1 MFEYSYCMYIC
12 VYFCKNVYVYI
23 CLFVFYDII
32 INIVNFNICF
42 DIMFKLYI
50 LVWNIKYF
58 EEFELV
64 RFILISIYV
73 FVENKYNVMKVL
85 DILKGIIVVYW
96 YFV

>member
-32 INIVNFNICF
+32 INIVIFNICF

-58 EEFELV
+58 EEFELI

-73 FVENKYNVMKVL
+73 FVENKYNVIKVL
-85 DILKGIIVVYW
+85 DIFKGIIVVYW

>member
-1 MFEYSYCMYIC
+1 MLCLNIVIVCIFVFIF
-12 VYFCKNVYVYI
+12 VKNVYI

-32 INIVNFNICF
+32 INIVIFNICF

-58 EEFELV
+58 EEFELI

-73 FVENKYNVMKVL
+73 FVENKYNVIKVL
-85 DILKGIIVVYW
+85 DIFKGIIVVYW

>member
-1 MFEYSYCMYIC
+1 MLCLNIVIVCIFVFIF
-12 VYFCKNVYVYI
+12 VKNVYI

-50 LVWNIKYF
+50 LVWNMKYF
-58 EEFELV
+58 EEFELI

-85 DILKGIIVVYW
+85 DIFKGIIVVYW

>member
-12 VYFCKNVYVYI
+12 VYFCKNVYI
-23 CLFVFYDII
+23 CFFVFYDII

-58 EEFELV
+58 EEFELI

-85 DILKGIIVVYW
+85 DIFKGIIVVYW